1 MRDLTTKEGRIAEIE
16 KLENS
21 FLKTLKGNGFDVA
34 PDAVCRIT
42 KSSIEL
48 GIADTCAYMD
58 KGFKMAFASDLSL
71 YAAEP
76 DNIFGRKENEINFGS
91 SGCFTPDVKG
101 SYWRTVHAASLLK
114 NWAIA
119 SDIVNTHCKMYAD
132 LEKECFEQK
141 VSRRAFISSMAAVA
155 ANGIYNSIKE
165 LP

>member
-1 MRDLTTKEGRIAEIE
+1 MKDLTTKEGRIAEVE

-21 FLKTLKGNGFDVA
+21 FLLTLKGNGFDVS
-34 PDAVCRIT
+34 PDAVCRIN

-48 GIADTCAYMD
+48 GISGTGDYMD
-58 KGFKMAFASDLSL
+58 KGSKMAFASDITL

-91 SGCFTPDVKG
+91 SGCFTPEVKE

-114 NWAIA
+114 NWDIV

-141 VSRRAFISSMAAVA
+141 VSS
-155 ANGIYNSIKE
+155 
-165 LP
+165 